1 MQIIGGE
8 DLSTLAGK
16 VCRCNSAQEAPR
28 HGCGRE
34 ISDLDFRSAPRSRQT
49 LSGFANSCKW
59 MCEFFEGFL
68 LLENTPFITL
78 PGPDANQIFPLQAS
92 FQSSSGNL
100 KLQNSSIPSSPS
112 LSFFPSLSSL
122 SFSRFQLPPER
133 EAFPITCLLFFSHLC
148 LSTSAL
154 QTFFLISFFK
164 LKDS

>member
-1 MQIIGGE
+1 
-8 DLSTLAGK
+8 
-16 VCRCNSAQEAPR
+16 
-28 HGCGRE
+28 
-34 ISDLDFRSAPRSRQT
+34 
-49 LSGFANSCKW
+49 

-92 FQSSSGNL
+92 FQSSSGSL

-133 EAFPITCLLFFSHLC
+133 EAFAITCLLFFSHLC

-164 LKDS
+164 LKDSWFTYSVVPIFCWPVRHLNRIVEMFKIWAGKWKRIAGNFFSFSAFGLFSPH